1 MDRQEVKN
9 RMILKIHAQVPKG
22 GVPGIKSSDVSDSAA
37 AAGSSTGSAEL
48 ASISAVTSAVSV
60 VCTYTQPEVEN
71 KLVGECHHC
80 YAHTHVC
87 TLAHTNT
94 STTTTPV

>member
-1 MDRQEVKN
+1 
-9 RMILKIHAQVPKG
+9 MILKIHAQVPEG

-60 VCTYTQPEVEN
+60 VCTYTQPVSR
-71 KLVGECHHC
+71 KQASRRMPSLLCTHAC
-80 YAHTHVC
+80 MYARTHE
-87 TLAHTNT
+87 H
-94 STTTTPV
+94 